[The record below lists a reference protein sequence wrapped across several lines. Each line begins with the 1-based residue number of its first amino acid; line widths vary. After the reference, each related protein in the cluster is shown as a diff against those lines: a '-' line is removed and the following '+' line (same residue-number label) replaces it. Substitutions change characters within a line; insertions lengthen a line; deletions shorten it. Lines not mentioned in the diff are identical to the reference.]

1 MLYRKSSPNPP
12 RLLLRI
18 VASAG
23 AGALVSAAA
32 CSSSEPSG
40 PCGGGPCGTVVLVP
54 DSGVDPGPPDAQ
66 SADVA
71 AEAEPGRGPCG
82 GGPCGSVA
90 IPPDAGDGGEPEAAT
105 VVGGGL
111 FPKPDAEAEGG
122 PCGGGPCGVIIMP
135 HDAAV
140 AE

>member
-18 VASAG
+18 VATAG
-23 AGALVSAAA
+23 AGALVGAAA

-54 DSGVDPGPPDAQ
+54 DSGLDAGTPDAQ
-66 SADVA
+66 SADA
-71 AEAEPGRGPCG
+71 TAEAEAGQGPGG
-82 GGPCGSVA
+82 GGPSGSVA
-90 IPPDAGDGGEPEAAT
+90 APPDAGDGGESEAGT

-111 FPKPDAEAEGG
+111 FPKPDAEAESG

-135 HDAAV
+135 HDAGV